1 MKRVPSTLAYRC
13 CVALLLSASCTSV
26 LGNVP
31 RVNQELQHFSAAEFR
46 QLAQG
51 ITSGDLHMRHG
62 PQRALLQNTG
72 FDSNFFNILQPLLQG
87 NTGEQRDALGQIR
100 ITPQC

>member
-1 MKRVPSTLAYRC
+1 MKLFRDPLC
-13 CVALLLSASCTSV
+13 LALLLNACCTLV
-26 LGNVP
+26 LCNVP

-51 ITSGDLHMRHG
+51 ITSDDLHTRHG

-72 FDSNFFNILQPLLQG
+72 FDSDFFNILTPLLQG
-87 NTGEQRDALGQIR
+87 NTGEPQDALR
-100 ITPQC
+100 SSWLTPRC